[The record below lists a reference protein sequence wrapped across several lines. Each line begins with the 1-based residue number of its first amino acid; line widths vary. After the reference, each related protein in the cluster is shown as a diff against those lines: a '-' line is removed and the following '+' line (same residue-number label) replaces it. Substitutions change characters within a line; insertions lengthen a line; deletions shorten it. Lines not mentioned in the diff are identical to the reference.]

1 MRNTNKDLENLILEK
16 TLELLQTKE
25 PYEIGMRD
33 IAKSCNVTATS
44 IYLYFKDKNDLFRHI
59 SIQQIKLLEQKMQEK
74 FTDEKPTKQ
83 TIILAL
89 KTFRDWCFENP
100 KTALLFMDKIDVDP
114 DADLS
119 ELSPYYICNRLGESL
134 LRKCDSEGTFKSKQF
149 LINTNILIFGLWG
162 CIESVLRQRSDIELW
177 NKGIEYTDQFI
188 DIALKGIEE

>member
-119 ELSPYYICNRLGESL
+119 ELSPYYICNQLGESL